1 MPISHLEYE
10 QKAVECLRLARVM
23 SDSTNRALLHHMALA
38 WIERANQTKT
48 KSNHTEVPVQ

>member
-1 MPISHLEYE
+1 VQIAYE
-10 QKAVECLRLARVM
+10 QKAVECLCLALVM
-23 SDSTNRALLHHMALA
+23 SDNTNRALLHHMALA